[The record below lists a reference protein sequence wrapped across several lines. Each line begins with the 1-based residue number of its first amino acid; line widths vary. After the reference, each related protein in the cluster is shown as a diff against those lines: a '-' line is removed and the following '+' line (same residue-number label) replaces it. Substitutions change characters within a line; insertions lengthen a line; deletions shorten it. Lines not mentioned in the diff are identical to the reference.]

1 MQNPVFIQFKDFLK
15 RSNSMVS
22 IPTENIRIRKYKTFQ
37 IFMRLAHM
45 LIPQTP
51 RQIMKYF
58 RVINSKLCTQYQS
71 DFLVFSHARTYC
83 PICAFYNL
91 INSHQIS
98 TDCLQSNGPRLD
110 SNLDCLGMSEIC
122 ESPYFW
128 LGIRQ
133 LYADDTYIFLS
144 ILCVSVTKGGLF
156 KRVILGSSNCAQ
168 FD

>member
-1 MQNPVFIQFKDFLK
+1 
-15 RSNSMVS
+15 
-22 IPTENIRIRKYKTFQ
+22 
-37 IFMRLAHM
+37 
-45 LIPQTP
+45 
-51 RQIMKYF
+51 MKYF
-58 RVINSKLCTQYQS
+58 RVINSKLYTQYQS
-71 DFLVFSHARTYC
+71 DFLVFSHAWTYC
-83 PICAFYNL
+83 PICVFDNL
-91 INSHQIS
+91 INSHRIS
-98 TDCLQSNGPRLD
+98 TYCLQ
-110 SNLDCLGMSEIC
+110 SNLDCLGMSAIC

>member
-83 PICAFYNL
+83 PICVFDNL
-91 INSHQIS
+91 IQSHRIT
-98 TDCLQSNGPRLD
+98 TDCLQSN
-110 SNLDCLGMSEIC
+110 LDCLGFSGWEC
-122 ESPYFW
+122 PRSA
-128 LGIRQ
+128 R
-133 LYADDTYIFLS
+133 AHIFGLVS
-144 ILCVSVTKGGLF
+144 GNCMQMIPISFFLFCVF
-156 KRVILGSSNCAQ
+156 Q
-168 FD
+168 